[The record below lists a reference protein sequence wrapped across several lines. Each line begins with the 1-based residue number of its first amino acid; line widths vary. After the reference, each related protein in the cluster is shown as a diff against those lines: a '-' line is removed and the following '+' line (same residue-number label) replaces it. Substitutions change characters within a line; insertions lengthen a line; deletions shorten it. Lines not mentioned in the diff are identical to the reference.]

1 MPTPP
6 AAAPGQP
13 PPPLSRMP
21 REPHAPA
28 PHPGTAVLPAAVT
41 TTMLHRCCPSGIN
54 VPSLLLSPGC
64 RGRATDACGL
74 IEGLTH
80 TPEELSD
87 SLGWPGERRG
97 VQIAHS
103 CHMSPVPSYLRTSLI
118 PIGALPQGR
127 TGRPDAGPKGTAR
140 LATVRSAGPGP
151 APSTSSTWPLFGCST
166 SAWSRHPVPTRH
178 RLRACATRD
187 SNPVYRYPKP
197 ER

>member
-1 MPTPP
+1 MV
-6 AAAPGQP
+6 
-13 PPPLSRMP
+13 R
-21 REPHAPA
+21 R
-28 PHPGTAVLPAAVT
+28 
-41 TTMLHRCCPSGIN
+41 HRCSRPGARGRNDHDGPSW
-54 VPSLLLSPGC
+54 LSQRHQCSIVAAQPRG

-103 CHMSPVPSYLRTSLI
+103 CHMSPVPSSLRTSLI

-187 SNPVYRYPKP
+187 SNPEPSA
-197 ER
+197 